1 MKNEKGFW
9 RTDPDCRYQKEVA
22 VIEERYF
29 FKTTIDVPYEQ
40 VVEKVREALADE
52 GFGVLTEIDVKAT
65 LKEKLDVDFK
75 PYIILGACN
84 PPLAYRTLQVEEQI
98 GLMLPC
104 NVVVQEA
111 ADGKSIVAALNPL
124 VAMQSVGNPELAPTA
139 NEVTEKLRR
148 VIQALEV

>member
-1 MKNEKGFW
+1 M
-9 RTDPDCRYQKEVA
+9 
-22 VIEERYF
+22 IEEKYYF
-29 FKTTIDVPYEQ
+29 KVTLELPYDKA
-40 VVEKVREALADE
+40 VEKVREALAAE

-84 PPLAYRTLQVEEQI
+84 PSLAYKTLQVEEQI

-111 ADGKSIVAALNPL
+111 ADGGSIVAALNPL
-124 VAMQSVGNPELAPTA
+124 VAMESVDNPDLTPTA
-139 NEVTEKLRR
+139 KEVTDKLRR
-148 VIQALEV
+148 VVQALEAL